1 MTTRPGVDI
10 DWEYPVAETRG
21 GNKADTANL
30 VLLVKEMRAAFG
42 SNYGISM
49 ALAPDL
55 WYLRYFDA
63 AAMQPYLDWFGFMT
77 YDLHGFW
84 DGENA
89 NIGSIVR
96 GQAGIDEIQNN
107 TAPLWFDGLDF
118 SKINFGLAYY
128 GRGYTLADPINC
140 KGLGCTFSGP
150 NNAAQCSAT
159 KGVMS
164 LTEIEELIKSKG
176 LTPTL
181 LEAQMMKSIQWAD
194 QWIGYDDDETFAMK
208 KSWASDYCFG
218 GTMAWS
224 VDYYSGVGSGD
235 NVPLSTDGT
244 CGFDAQMRCGNDFGA
259 CCSSSGW
266 CGDDDGHCGSGCQS
280 TYGNCTVRTLAPF
293 FSEG

>member
-1 MTTRPGVDI
+1 
-10 DWEYPVAETRG
+10 
-21 GNKADTANL
+21 
-30 VLLVKEMRAAFG
+30 
-42 SNYGISM
+42 
-49 ALAPDL
+49 
-55 WYLRYFDA
+55 
-63 AAMQPYLDWFGFMT
+63 
-77 YDLHGFW
+77 
-84 DGENA
+84 
-89 NIGSIVR
+89 
-96 GQAGIDEIQNN
+96 
-107 TAPLWFDGLDF
+107 
-118 SKINFGLAYY
+118 
-128 GRGYTLADPINC
+128 
-140 KGLGCTFSGP
+140 
-150 NNAAQCSAT
+150 
-159 KGVMS
+159 MS